1 MLPSGQPMQEAIDKV
16 IDSPVIHQQF
26 VEFAKTPEGA
36 AALEAFARASVHLYL
51 NDLLIRM
58 DQGLTPLG
66 FALKSHASLAPVST
80 SGIADYWPSQ
90 IEPED

>member
-1 MLPSGQPMQEAIDKV
+1 MQEAIDKL
-16 IDSPVIHQQF
+16 IDSPAIHRQF
-26 VEFAKTPEGA
+26 IDFAKSPEGA

-66 FALKSHASLAPVST
+66 FALKSAEGFTPVSS

-90 IEPED
+90 IESED